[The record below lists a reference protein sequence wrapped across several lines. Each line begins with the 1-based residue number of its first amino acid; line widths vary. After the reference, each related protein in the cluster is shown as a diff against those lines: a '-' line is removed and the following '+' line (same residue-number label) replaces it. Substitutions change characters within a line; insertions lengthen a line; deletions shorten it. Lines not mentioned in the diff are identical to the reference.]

1 MATSANQQQASI
13 YLPAKQTI
21 GNQAI
26 KPVQNQPVTLPQQ
39 SVDPVTGRP
48 VDQAGFGMAPSN
60 QSTAVTGVG
69 DSAPTSNNTGGL
81 LGNISMTQPVK
92 PEAPQLNYQ
101 AGQYQNVNPGT
112 SPTMTV
118 PTSSYTPS
126 SYQNVT
132 DGLAANA
139 PTANVPTI
147 NWTPKEF
154 IDHGYTAEQTK
165 EVFRYDPRAESMVQN
180 QLTGLLDPNSD
191 LMRRAIANAN
201 AYSAGRGLQSSSIA
215 TGAAQAAMIDRALP
229 IAQQDADTNRQTDQ
243 IGWNQSFTAEQ
254 NNADRRQQLTAIN
267 AQGSVNNQLQ
277 NNQLSFQQASQQAQM
292 QMQAEMQELQY
303 LQSLGLLDAQGA
315 QRMQELNAQQ
325 GFQAGES
332 QANRQMQAEL
342 ADLQY
347 RQQMGLLDAQGQQRF
362 QELQEQQRFQGAMQ
376 DLQYRQSIGTLDYQ
390 GQQQLQQMERSA
402 QLNQQRDVLL
412 QRFNDMNMDKSFL
425 QNLQLTQMQYQQQD
439 SMFEKQVSAQ
449 AAADYRNAVS
459 TGYNYYLEQVAAVY
473 GNSNMTPEQQE
484 AGVAKLGQLFEQQR
498 LQLQAIYGFAE
509 PPREPGTGGN
519 PTNPIPGDWNGLPP
533 GNGATPIPSP
543 GGGTGGGGSFIPN
556 TGGGLLDQ
564 LTQPVDRI
572 SPIINDPSM
581 YQAVR

>member
-1 MATSANQQQASI
+1 MATSANQQQAGI

-26 KPVQNQPVTLPQQ
+26 KPVQNEPVKLPEQNI
-39 SVDPVTGRP
+39 DPVTGRP
-48 VDQAGFGMAPSN
+48 VDQAGFGMTTTSQPTTS
-60 QSTAVTGVG
+60 TGVG
-69 DSAPTSNNTGGL
+69 DKAPSMTTTGTGSGSGSTGGL
-81 LGNISMTQPVK
+81 LGDISVTQPQK
-92 PEAPQLNYQ
+92 PASPEFNYQ
-101 AGQYQNVNPGT
+101 N
-112 SPTMTV
+112 
-118 PTSSYTPS
+118 
-126 SYQNVT
+126 
-132 DGLAANA
+132 
-139 PTANVPTI
+139 
-147 NWTPKEF
+147 
-154 IDHGYTAEQTK
+154 GYTGLTGK
-165 EVFRYDPRAESMVQN
+165 TDFNYDPRSESLVQN
-180 QLTGLLDPNSD
+180 QLTGLLDPNSA
-191 LMRRAIANAN
+191 LMKRAVSQSQELAA
-201 AYSAGRGLQSSSIA
+201 SRGLQSSSIA
-215 TGAAQAAMIDRALP
+215 AGAGAGAMIDRALP
-229 IAQQDADTNRQTDQ
+229 IAQQDAQTY
-243 IGWNQSFTAEQ
+243 GSA
-254 NNADRRQQLTAIN
+254 QQL
-267 AQGSVNNQLQ
+267 GW
-277 NNQLSFQQASQQAQM
+277 
-292 QMQAEMQELQY
+292 
-303 LQSLGLLDAQGA
+303 
-315 QRMQELNAQQ
+315 QQ
-325 GFQAGES
+325 GFQAD
-332 QANRQMQAEL
+332 QNNLARQH
-342 ADLQY
+342 
-347 RQQMGLLDAQGQQRF
+347 DAAMT
-362 QELQEQQRFQGAMQ
+362 QEQQRFQAAMQ
-376 DLQYRQSIGTLDYQ
+376 DLQYKQQMGVLDYQ

-449 AAADYRNAVS
+449 AAMDYRNAVS

-498 LQLQAIYGFAE
+498 LQLQAIYGFAA
-509 PPREPGTGGN
+509 PAQPALPGTGGN